1 MVLEKVTSESDT
13 SADNLTTGAKATKP
27 KPFWSIW
34 DLPNWLRWKLN
45 DGQRFLFLCII
56 SGVACGLAGVG
67 FHLSIKFV
75 YDHWTGF
82 FHGYSSWKRYSI
94 MILSPGVAGLIV
106 GLILRYFAPTA
117 SGSGIP
123 QTKQAYYQKFG
134 VIELKEAFFRFI
146 AGTVFVGLG
155 NSLGREGPTVHVC
168 SALASKIGQWFGLAK
183 ASIKAM
189 VPVGMGAGIASAFN
203 TPIAAIFF
211 VFEELLDDFSSK
223 ALGGILIAVVIA
235 AAVSRSILGEHATFV
250 LDLPSFHMDY
260 WMLVSVVMGITAGLL
275 GHLFV
280 TLLLQLRSWNKRW
293 NVPSW
298 IKPGIGGLGIGLLGV
313 TVYSMTHGYEGV
325 FSIGYQD
332 LSAALGGRLV
342 WTVLLL
348 LFFGKFFATIIAYS
362 FGGSGGIFAP
372 VLFMGGMLGG
382 LFGESISVMFHVQD
396 GVDAACALLGMGVF
410 FAAVVRCPLTSIL
423 IIFEM
428 TRNYSII
435 LPLMAGNMIAYAIA
449 VKLRPIAIYD
459 ALLLQDKVSLKRLPS
474 YRGERDWRNLPV
486 STIMT
491 YDAVTLRG
499 DDSVATVMENS
510 VLKNP
515 HHAYPV
521 VNEINR
527 LIGMITKHELEVGE
541 ANSQDTPISELL
553 CGKRLVTVNPDTSIR
568 DVANHLVLGEVE
580 QAPVV
585 SSKEQGRV
593 LGIITLHDIAR
604 QQNAILEKEDD

>member
-1 MVLEKVTSESDT
+1 MAVENNDVMEEKRSGDIPFK
-13 SADNLTTGAKATKP
+13 LKAI
-27 KPFWSIW
+27 WSLKDIP
-34 DLPNWLRWKLN
+34 DWLRWKLN
-45 DGQRFLFLCII
+45 DGQRFLLLCII

-67 FHLSIKFV
+67 FHLSIQWV

-82 FHGYSSWKRYSI
+82 FHGYTSWKRVTI
-94 MILSPGVAGLIV
+94 MILSPAAAGLVV
-106 GLILRYFAPTA
+106 GLILRYLAPTA

-134 VIELKEAFFRFI
+134 VIELKEAFYRFI
-146 AGTVFVGLG
+146 AGTIFVGLG

-168 SALASKIGQWFGLAK
+168 STLASKIGQWFGLAK

-235 AAVSRSILGEHATFV
+235 AVVSRSILGEHATFV

-280 TLLLQLRSWNKRW
+280 TLLLQVRSWNKRW
-293 NVPSW
+293 KAPNW
-298 IKPGIGGLGIGLLGV
+298 IKPGIGGLGIGLIGV

-332 LSAALGGRLV
+332 LSGVLDGELI
-342 WTVLLL
+342 WTVIVL
-348 LFFGKFFATIIAYS
+348 LFLGKFFATILAYS

-372 VLFMGGMLGG
+372 VLFLGGMLGG
-382 LFGESISVMFHVQD
+382 LFGESITAMFHVQD

-486 STIMT
+486 SAIMT
-491 YDAVTLRG
+491 HDPVTLKG
-499 DDSVATVMENS
+499 YETVAAAIKST
-510 VLKNP
+510 VLKDP

-521 VNEINR
+521 VSEINR
-527 LIGMITKHELEVGE
+527 LIGMITRHELEDGQTE
-541 ANSQDTPISELL
+541 NPDTLISDLL
-553 CGKRLVTVNPDTSIR
+553 SKKRLVSVHPDMSIR

-585 SSKEQGRV
+585 SSREAGRI
-593 LGIITLHDIAR
+593 LGLITLHDIAR
-604 QQNAILEKEDD
+604 QQNAILEKEDV

>member
-1 MVLEKVTSESDT
+1 MTGESNEVMDEKQPS
-13 SADNLTTGAKATKP
+13 NIPPIKP
-27 KPFWSIW
+27 KAIWSIT

-45 DGQRFLFLCII
+45 DGQRFLFLCIL
-56 SGVACGLAGVG
+56 SGIACGLAGVG
-67 FHLSIKFV
+67 FHLSIQWV

-82 FHGYSSWKRYSI
+82 FHTYNSWQRAAI
-94 MILSPGVAGLIV
+94 MILSPAAAGLVV
-106 GLILRYFAPTA
+106 GLILRYLAPTA

-146 AGTVFVGLG
+146 AGSLFVGLG

-235 AAVSRSILGEHATFV
+235 AVVSRSILGEHATFV

-260 WMLVSVVMGITAGLL
+260 WMLVSVIMGITAGLL

-280 TLLLQLRSWNKRW
+280 TLLLQMRSWNKRW
-293 NVPSW
+293 KAPAW
-298 IKPGIGGLGIGLLGV
+298 IKPGVGGLGVGLLGV
-313 TVYSMTHGYEGV
+313 TVYSLTQGYEGV

-332 LSAALGGRLV
+332 LSQVLDGDLI
-342 WTVLLL
+342 WTVIVL
-348 LFFGKFFATIIAYS
+348 LFLGKFFATILAYS

-372 VLFMGGMLGG
+372 VLFLGGMLGG
-382 LFGESISVMFHVQD
+382 LFGETLTSMFHVQD

-486 STIMT
+486 SAIMT
-491 YDAVTLRG
+491 HDPVTLKG
-499 DDSVATVMENS
+499 HEAIGYAMEHSVS
-510 VLKNP
+510 KDP

-527 LIGMITKHELEVGE
+527 LTGMITRHELEDGYTKNPD
-541 ANSQDTPISELL
+541 ALISDLL
-553 CGKRLVTVNPDTSIR
+553 SKKHLVSIHPDTSIR

-585 SSKEQGRV
+585 SSREVGRI